1 MQELDKRKRVIQEGK
16 DSGIKILIETGTA
29 HGAMVEAC
37 IPHFNMI
44 HSIELSFPFY
54 IECVKRFGKNT
65 NVVLWHGD
73 SAQILPSILES
84 GRIVPNEPC
93 IYWLD
98 AHCSGGD
105 TAGDPNNS
113 PLEAEIAAI
122 LQYRT
127 SGIILIDDQ
136 HLTPPELAMYQDIYP
151 GFEYTEPITRIDI
164 SRIPR

>member
-1 MQELDKRKRVIQEGK
+1 MLESDKRKRVIQEGK
-16 DSGIKILIETGTA
+16 DSGIKTLVETGTA
-29 HGAMVEAC
+29 HGAMIEAC
-37 IPHFNMI
+37 IPHFDKI
-44 HSIELSFPFY
+44 FSIELSHKFFQ
-54 IECVKRFGKNT
+54 ECCSRFIRYD
-65 NVVLWHGD
+65 NVSLYQGN
-73 SAQILPSILES
+73 SAEILPIILANFL
-84 GRIVPNEPC
+84 PDEPA

-113 PLEAEIAAI
+113 PLEAEIAVI